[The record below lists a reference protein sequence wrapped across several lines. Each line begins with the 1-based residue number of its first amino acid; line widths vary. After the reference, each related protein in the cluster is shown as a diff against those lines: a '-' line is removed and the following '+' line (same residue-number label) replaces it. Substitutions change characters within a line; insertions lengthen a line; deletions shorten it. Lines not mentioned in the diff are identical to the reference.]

1 MSQPLFR
8 VECQDEKQDQRQD
21 NHRPQAAQLRQVIE
35 GREVLDMRYVED
47 EVRHRPRE
55 PGDEGDLHESQFE
68 EDGREH
74 HEHAEGEVQRAV
86 DP

>member
-1 MSQPLFR
+1 
-8 VECQDEKQDQRQD
+8 
-21 NHRPQAAQLRQVIE
+21 
-35 GREVLDMRYVED
+35 VED